1 VGVIQLACGCQEQ
14 LAAKW
19 KTLFFSCLRNA
30 AVKRGEVKY
39 LATKDQVILEEF
51 EVKLED
57 QIKPA
62 PFRQLKDQKAALFCH
77 SFQRKVVPH
86 AKHIT
91 TFKCHGF

>member
-1 VGVIQLACGCQEQ
+1 MWVSGTACCQVED
-14 LAAKW
+14 
-19 KTLFFSCLRNA
+19 TFFSCLRNA

-62 PFRQLKDQKAALFCH
+62 
-77 SFQRKVVPH
+77 
-86 AKHIT
+86 
-91 TFKCHGF
+91 TFKRSKGSTILSQLPKEGRPPRETYYDI